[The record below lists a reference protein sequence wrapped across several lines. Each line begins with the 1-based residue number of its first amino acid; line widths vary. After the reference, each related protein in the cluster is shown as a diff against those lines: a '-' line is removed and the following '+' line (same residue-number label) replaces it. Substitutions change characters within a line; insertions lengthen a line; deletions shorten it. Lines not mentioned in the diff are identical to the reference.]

1 MRKSPLDGKF
11 LSTLDGW
18 GERGRNRG
26 RQKHGIGT
34 EATAAAAAGEPSP
47 GKGGSKP
54 KNTQSPRR
62 REGQREIIKVAG
74 SLESGVWMNIT

>member
-47 GKGGSKP
+47 GKP

-74 SLESGVWMNIT
+74 SLESGVRMNIT

>member
-1 MRKSPLDGKF
+1 MDGEKE
-11 LSTLDGW
+11 SGTTADK
-18 GERGRNRG
+18 NM
-26 RQKHGIGT
+26 GIGT